1 MDNIVSIPRLPLNF
15 KTKAVKRF
23 EKENGPII
31 MALDGEIEKL
41 TKLIQAGNN
50 YCDEDMAD
58 DILDNFLE
66 NGGDIDEAIFQIMGA
81 LQKKGFLKRSLPI
94 VEIGRKRMAKEEKR
108 MLEDLERGTVEEQTE
123 ILEEQTEILEV

>member
-1 MDNIVSIPRLPLNF
+1 MDNIVNIPRLPLNF
-15 KTKAVKRF
+15 KTKMIKRF

-31 MALDGEIEKL
+31 MALDGEIEKI
-41 TKLIQAGNN
+41 TKIIQAGNN
-50 YCDEDMAD
+50 YCDEETAD

-94 VEIGRKRMAKEEKR
+94 VEIGRKRMQKEEKK
-108 MLEDLERGTVEEQTE
+108 MIEDLERGTVEEKEE
-123 ILEEQTEILEV
+123 IVGEQTEIV